1 MSDEDEVEVHIPVV
15 QGEIVAG
22 YAERHKARME
32 WVEAHMGAARDQV
45 SVLVARTRVLV
56 RNGVDLRHPERVADF
71 VDDQVFDA
79 VKAATVYECGCAGA
93 QGAAAAA
100 LLAELAHQLAVV
112 LEERDR

>member
-1 MSDEDEVEVHIPVV
+1 MSVDDPEEHIPAIP
-15 QGEIVAG
+15 GEIVTG
-22 YAERHKARME
+22 YAGWHEARMAS
-32 WVEAHMGAARDQV
+32 VEAHMAAARGQV

-79 VKAATVYECGCAGA
+79 VRAATVVGCGCSGA